1 MAVDSTEYDDG
12 NSDLRGSKDE
22 ENQEKTEDESSSDI
36 DSGEER
42 RRLVALFLSYD
53 WDWFEQYIISNILCM

>member
-53 WDWFEQYIISNILCM
+53 WD